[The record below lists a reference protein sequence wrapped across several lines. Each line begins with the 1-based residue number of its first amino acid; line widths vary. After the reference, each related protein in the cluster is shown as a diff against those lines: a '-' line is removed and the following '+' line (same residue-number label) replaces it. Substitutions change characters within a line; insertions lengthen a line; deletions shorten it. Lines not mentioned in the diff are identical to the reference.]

1 MAVIRSSYA
10 PGGGTRPPKVFG
22 RDDLRERLRVSIE
35 RLRIGR
41 PVKSLVI
48 VGLRGVGKTVLL
60 SQMLRDAESLGV
72 HTVYVE
78 APEGRSLPSLL
89 APQLRTALLCMSTV
103 QEAKDSANRALRALS
118 GFAKSLKVTYQDIEV
133 SSDFEPEA
141 GLADNGDLVG
151 DLSTLLT
158 QVGEA
163 VRHARTA
170 LVIFIDD
177 LQYVVEP
184 ELVALII
191 ALHRVSQLGLPIAI
205 VGAGLPQLRRRVGSA
220 KSYAERL
227 FDYPEISLHQPL
239 KAK

>member
-1 MAVIRSSYA
+1 
-10 PGGGTRPPKVFG
+10 
-22 RDDLRERLRVSIE
+22 
-35 RLRIGR
+35 
-41 PVKSLVI
+41 
-48 VGLRGVGKTVLL
+48 
-60 SQMLRDAESLGV
+60 
-72 HTVYVE
+72 
-78 APEGRSLPSLL
+78 
-89 APQLRTALLCMSTV
+89 MSTV

-118 GFAKSLKVTYQDIEV
+118 GFAKSLEVTYPDIEV

-151 DLSTLLT
+151 DFSTLLT

-191 ALHRVSQLGLPIAI
+191 ALHRVSQLGLPVAI
-205 VGAGLPQLRRRVGSA
+205 VGAGPPQLRRRVGRA

-239 KAK
+239 EAN